1 MSLKDKS
8 FEIFS
13 GTGGV
18 GKTTIATSR
27 AISLAKAGKKV
38 LLITID
44 PSKRLKEILGLKDSQ
59 AGEVISV
66 HNPLGDDPQLSLD
79 VELMNPGK
87 TFEKMAKLNDCSEVL
102 NNRILSILTKP
113 YGGLNEILSIVELN
127 YQYESKQYDTIV
139 LDTPPGGHFLD
150 FLDSV
155 NRIQVFFD
163 QSFIEIFQYLGKKIN
178 STPVNFGK
186 KLFTMVVSTGIK
198 KLLSYLQKVTGETFV
213 DEFIDAV
220 IAIYKTK
227 NSFLTALKL
236 QDVLKSSEHANWFLV
251 TSVEQNKIDEAIE
264 LKKKVSEHLVANTY
278 VVLNKSLEEH
288 LEFWTPK
295 SEQEETLKNSLKLKE
310 SSMQHDLRKSF
321 KNIFLFSEIFAIS
334 PIDHVNELTEQWIQK
349 NTQRI

>member
-1 MSLKDKS
+1 MSLAEKS

-27 AISLAKAGKKV
+27 AISLAQAGKKV

-44 PSKRLKEILGLKDSQ
+44 PSKRLKEVLGLREDQ
-59 AGEVISV
+59 AGEVITV
-66 HNPLGDDPQLSLD
+66 KDPLSNDPNIYLD

-87 TFEKMAKLNDCSEVL
+87 TFEKMANLNNCREVL

-127 YQYESKQYDTIV
+127 YQYQSKKYDTIV

-155 NRIQVFFD
+155 NRIKVFFD
-163 QSFIEIFQYLGKKIN
+163 QSFIEIFQYLGKKMN
-178 STPVNFGK
+178 SKPISFGK
-186 KLFTMVVSTGIK
+186 KFVTMVVSTGVK
-198 KLLSYLQKVTGETFV
+198 KLLSYLQRVTGETFV

-227 NSFLTALKL
+227 DSFLVALKL
-236 QDVLKSSEHANWFLV
+236 QEVLKSTDSANWFLV
-251 TSVEQNKIDEAIE
+251 TSVEQNKINEAIE
-264 LKKKVSEHLVANTY
+264 LKNKVSEHLVGNTY
-278 VVLNKSLEEH
+278 VVLNKSIDEH
-288 LEFWTPK
+288 LELWTPE
-295 SEQEETLKNSLKLKE
+295 SEQEETLKKSLQSKENNMREQLKK
-310 SSMQHDLRKSF
+310 RF
-321 KNIFLFSEIFAIS
+321 KHVFLFSEIFAIS
-334 PIDHVNELTEQWIQK
+334 PIDQVSELTNQWIQK
-349 NTQRI
+349 NIQRT